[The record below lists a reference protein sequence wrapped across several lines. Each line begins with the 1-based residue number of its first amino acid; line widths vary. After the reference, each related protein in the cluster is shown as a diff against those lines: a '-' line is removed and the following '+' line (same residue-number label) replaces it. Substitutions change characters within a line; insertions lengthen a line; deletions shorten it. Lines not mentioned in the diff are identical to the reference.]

1 MSERHDHTAAEL
13 IGAVKALVARKQS
26 ANGDHRWNLL
36 KRAAGHLTAARL
48 QIDPD
53 GKLATVEDL
62 GKAFTSYL
70 PRNGMALALYLVAWD
85 MKLFPN
91 QPALEK
97 TK

>member
-1 MSERHDHTAAEL
+1 MSEQHDHTAAEL
-13 IGAVKALVARKQS
+13 IGAVKALVARKES
-26 ANGDHRWNLL
+26 ANADHRWNLL
-36 KRAAGHLTAARL
+36 KRAAGHLSAARI

-53 GKLATVEDL
+53 GKLDTIEAL
-62 GKAFTSYL
+62 GAAFSSYF